1 MDYQEIIYE
10 KKDGVARIT
19 LNRQDK
25 LNALT
30 KLGIYEMTQALAEA
44 WVDSEVGVVVLTGAG
59 DRAFC
64 TGADVSKRDAKGYA
78 GTIVALPLEQIW
90 QQATGLIRSIHKPVI
105 ARVNGYAIGGGHVL
119 ALCCDLTIASENAVF
134 GQVGPRVGSF
144 DPGYGTG
151 DLIRAVGLKKAKEI
165 WFLCRRYNAQQA
177 LEMGLANVVVPRDK
191 LDEEVDGWCQ
201 EILTKSPTAIK
212 LLKCAFN
219 AELDG
224 VVGVTNL
231 GVAALGLYYRTEEA
245 MEGVNAFL
253 EKREPNFRKFVE

>member
-1 MDYQEIIYE
+1 M
-10 KKDGVARIT
+10 
-19 LNRQDK
+19 
-25 LNALT
+25 
-30 KLGIYEMTQALAEA
+30 
-44 WVDSEVGVVVLTGAG
+44 
-59 DRAFC
+59 
-64 TGADVSKRDAKGYA
+64 
-78 GTIVALPLEQIW
+78 
-90 QQATGLIRSIHKPVI
+90 
-105 ARVNGYAIGGGHVL
+105 
-119 ALCCDLTIASENAVF
+119 F

-191 LDEEVDGWCQ
+191 LDEEVDRWCQ